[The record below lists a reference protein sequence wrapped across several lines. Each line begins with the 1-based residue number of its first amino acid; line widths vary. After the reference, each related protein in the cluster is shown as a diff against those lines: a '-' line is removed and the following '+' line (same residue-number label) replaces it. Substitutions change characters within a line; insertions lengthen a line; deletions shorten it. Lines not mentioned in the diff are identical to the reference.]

1 MNVDIT
7 GARIYFTIPIFG
19 GIPITATIVNS
30 LLVTLIIIGL
40 SIFLTRN
47 LKVRAVSRRQVV
59 AEFLVETAQNFVNGN
74 MGEKFA
80 YYGPFVA
87 ALFASSLFSSLLSLV
102 GMFPPTSD
110 LSTTLAWAVMV
121 FVLITYTKIRT
132 GGVGGYLKGFTQPIF
147 VLTPFNILS
156 ELATPISMAF
166 RHFGNIVSGSVITAL
181 VYAALATASHAL
193 FAWLPGA
200 AGELLGSIPIL
211 QVGVPAVLKML
222 PIRYERRE
230 AKNTAESL
238 TIYEPSSE
246 AVYDAIVPEYVGGL
260 LWGAMAES
268 VASEQGARRTA
279 MDAASKN
286 AGDMIEDLSL
296 KYNRA
301 RQGAITQ
308 EITEIVA
315 GAEA

>member
-102 GMFPPTSD
+102 GMNWDPDT
-110 LSTTLAWAVMV
+110 
-121 FVLITYTKIRT
+121 R
-132 GGVGGYLKGFTQPIF
+132 FTWF
-147 VLTPFNILS
+147 YW
-156 ELATPISMAF
+156 E
-166 RHFGNIVSGSVITAL
+166 
-181 VYAALATASHAL
+181 
-193 FAWLPGA
+193 W
-200 AGELLGSIPIL
+200 
-211 QVGVPAVLKML
+211 PA
-222 PIRYERRE
+222 P
-230 AKNTAESL
+230 
-238 TIYEPSSE
+238 
-246 AVYDAIVPEYVGGL
+246 
-260 LWGAMAES
+260 
-268 VASEQGARRTA
+268 
-279 MDAASKN
+279 MDAALLCLW
-286 AGDMIEDLSL
+286 AALFLIVG
-296 KYNRA
+296 RA
-301 RQGAITQ
+301 LFVRK
-308 EITEIVA
+308 EV
-315 GAEA
+315 

>member
-156 ELATPISMAF
+156 ELATPISMA
-166 RHFGNIVSGSVITAL
+166 S
-181 VYAALATASHAL
+181 ATSC
-193 FAWLPGA
+193 P
-200 AGELLGSIPIL
+200 
-211 QVGVPAVLKML
+211 
-222 PIRYERRE
+222 
-230 AKNTAESL
+230 
-238 TIYEPSSE
+238 
-246 AVYDAIVPEYVGGL
+246 
-260 LWGAMAES
+260 
-268 VASEQGARRTA
+268 
-279 MDAASKN
+279 AASSRRWCMRRWQRHPTHCLRGCRVRQ
-286 AGDMIEDLSL
+286 ASCW
-296 KYNRA
+296 A
-301 RQGAITQ
+301 RSPSCRWACRRCSACIS
-308 EITEIVA
+308 ICSPA
-315 GAEA
+315 LCRRSFSAC